1 MLEHEDI
8 QKNDKPSKKHNILEV
23 KDYLDLQY
31 EFRRNVLTMELEYRA
46 LDEDQFKVLDEA
58 MINSLWIDLQIDG
71 FKVSDSMLIKILNSK
86 LVGSHHPLQAYF
98 KNLPPHDGKDH
109 IQELADSVI
118 ISDEG
123 VEDIKVSDLWKPY
136 LEKWL
141 VGSVATA
148 INRGTNH
155 LCLILAGGQGIG
167 KTTWLNKLCPKG
179 MEEFLVC
186 SHINP
191 ALTDT
196 TTANYLAEKWFVN
209 IDDQLETIFGKD
221 FNAMKAIITAGNVT
235 NRKTWHRFS
244 RKRPRVCSFMGSVNN
259 TQFLTDTENR
269 RYLVFQVKD
278 IVLDAKVNI
287 DKVWSQALHLLNQKY
302 PYWFN
307 REEMDVLNKVNNLYR
322 QTTPEEEWLVRL
334 FEPCELTD
342 QRANYMMPSEI
353 LTQLNAFSGMKLS
366 IKKLAMAME
375 RMGFGKKISKRING
389 QPRNVYPV
397 IRRSDMDE
405 QKLQNEIRDSLEKPP
420 F

>member
-1 MLEHEDI
+1 MLEHEEI
-8 QKNDKPSKKHNILEV
+8 QKGDKPSKKHTILEV

-31 EFRRNVLTMELEYRA
+31 EFRRNELTLELEYRS
-46 LDEDQFKVLDEA
+46 LEEELFKVLDEA
-58 MINSLWIDLQIDG
+58 MINSIWIDLQIDG
-71 FKVSDSMLIKILNSK
+71 FKISDTLLIKILNSK
-86 LVGSHHPLQAYF
+86 LVGSHHPLKQYF
-98 KNLPPHDGKDH
+98 KTLPKYDGKDH
-109 IQELADSVI
+109 IQQLADSVVV
-118 ISDEG
+118 SEDG

-179 MEEFLVC
+179 MGEFLVC

-191 ALTDT
+191 SLTDT
-196 TTANYLAEKWFVN
+196 TTANYLAEKWFMN

-221 FNAMKAIITAGNVT
+221 FNAMKAIITASDVT
-235 NRKTWHRFS
+235 NRKTWHRFT
-244 RKRPRVCSFMGSVNN
+244 RKRPRICSFMGSVNN

-269 RYLVFQVKD
+269 RYLVFQVQD

-287 DKVWSQALHLLNQKY
+287 DMVWSQALHLLNQKY

-334 FEPCELTD
+334 FEPCEPTD
-342 QRANYMMPSEI
+342 QRASYLMPSEI
-353 LTQLNAFSGMKLS
+353 LTQMNAFSGMKLS
-366 IKKLAMAME
+366 IKKLAMAMD

-389 QPRNVYPV
+389 QPRNVYPLFK
-397 IRRSDMDE
+397 RTEMDE
-405 QKLQNEIRDSLEKPP
+405 QRLQDEIRNSL
-420 F
+420 